1 MKTLRAALFLATCSL
16 GFSQE
21 SSDLFDKAPP
31 PIDEALRAR
40 VDKFYQAHV
49 TGKFRDA
56 FALVAE
62 DSQDAFFAASKA
74 QFKKCETIRINWS
87 EQFTKAKVVESCDGE
102 FRFHGQTVPVKRP
115 MTSDWKLVDGEWY
128 WCYVKPT
135 MRSDPFSPTG
145 LVPIPES
152 TPAPNQGK
160 PPSANEI
167 SALAAR
173 ILQMVKVDKTTI
185 NLRSDESSKDELH
198 IRNEMPGAISFTVG
212 PVALPGLKIT
222 PAKTELQAN
231 EETTVL
237 FEYRLDDTSIA
248 CVDCAKKIPSP
259 VASGL
264 KIQPTGQ
271 FFSIDIVFAN
281 PPAQQRT
288 KQ

>member
-1 MKTLRAALFLATCSL
+1 MKTLKAVLFLATCSL

-21 SSDLFDKAPP
+21 SSDLFEKAPP

-49 TGKFRDA
+49 AGKFREA

-102 FRFHGQTVPVKRP
+102 FRFHGQSVPVKRP
-115 MTSDWKLVDGEWY
+115 MTSDWKLEDGQWY
-128 WCYVKPT
+128 WCYVKPDVRPT
-135 MRSDPFSPTG
+135 PFSPTG
-145 LVPIPES
+145 FAPLPDA
-152 TPAPNQGK
+152 TPGGSAGK
-160 PPSANEI
+160 LPSSDEVNG
-167 SALAAR
+167 LAAG
-173 ILQMVKVDKTTI
+173 ILQRVKVDKTTI
-185 NLRSDESSKDELH
+185 KLRSDESSKDELH
-198 IRNEMPGAISFTVG
+198 VRNEMPGPISFTVG
-212 PVALPGLKIT
+212 EVALPGLKIT

-237 FEYRLDDTSIA
+237 FEYRLNDTSIA
-248 CVDCAKKIPSP
+248 CVDCAKKIQST

-271 FFSIDIVFAN
+271 FFPIEIVFAN
-281 PPAQQRT
+281 PPSQQKT

>member
-1 MKTLRAALFLATCSL
+1 MKTLKAALFLATCWL

-21 SSDLFDKAPP
+21 PSDAIDKAPP
-31 PIDEALRAR
+31 PVDEALRAR
-40 VDKFYQAHV
+40 VDKFYQSYV
-49 TGKFRDA
+49 TSKFREA

-62 DSQDAFFAASKA
+62 DSQDAFFVAPKA

-87 EQFTKAKVVESCDGE
+87 EQFTKAQVVEGCDGE
-102 FRFHGQTVPVKRP
+102 FRFHGQSIPVKRP
-115 MTSDWKLVDGEWY
+115 VSSDWKLVDGQWY

-135 MRSDPFSPTG
+135 MLPTPFYPTG
-145 LVPIPES
+145 VVPIPES
-152 TPAPNQGK
+152 TSAPNEGK
-160 PPSANEI
+160 LPSSDEI
-167 SALAAR
+167 RALATH

-212 PVALPGLKIT
+212 QVALPGLKIT

-237 FEYRLDDTSIA
+237 FEYRLDDASIA
-248 CVDCAKKIPSP
+248 CADCAKKIQST
-259 VASGL
+259 VGTGL

-271 FFSIDIVFAN
+271 FFPIEIVIAN
-281 PPAQQRT
+281 PPPQQHT

>member
-1 MKTLRAALFLATCSL
+1 MKTLQAALFLATCSL

-21 SSDLFDKAPP
+21 SSDLFEKAPP

-40 VDKFYQAHV
+40 VDKFYQSYV
-49 TGKFRDA
+49 TGKFREA
-56 FALVAE
+56 FAMVAE
-62 DSQDAFFAASKA
+62 DSQDAFFAAPKA

-87 EQFTKAKVVESCDGE
+87 EQFTKAQVVEGCDGE
-102 FRFHGQTVPVKRP
+102 FRFHGQSIPVKRP
-115 MTSDWKLVDGEWY
+115 VSSDWKLVDGQWY

-135 MRSDPFSPTG
+135 MLPTPFYPTG
-145 LVPIPES
+145 AVPIPES
-152 TPAPNQGK
+152 TAAPNEGK
-160 PPSANEI
+160 LPSSDEI
-167 SALAAR
+167 RALATH

-212 PVALPGLKIT
+212 QVALPGLKIT

-237 FEYRLDDTSIA
+237 FEYRLDDASIA
-248 CVDCAKKIPSP
+248 CVDCAKKIQST
-259 VASGL
+259 VGTGL

-271 FFSIDIVFAN
+271 FFPIEIVIAN
-281 PPAQQRT
+281 PPPQQHI